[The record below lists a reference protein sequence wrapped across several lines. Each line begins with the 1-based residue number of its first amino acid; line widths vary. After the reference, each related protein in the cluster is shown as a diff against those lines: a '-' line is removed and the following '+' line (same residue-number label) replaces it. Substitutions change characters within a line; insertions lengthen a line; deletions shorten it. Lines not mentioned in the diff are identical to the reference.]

1 MNQIEFKT
9 DGTKNMKNKK
19 GFLQGALCG
28 ALAML
33 LAAGLVSCGLKAK
46 DSNSGEKD
54 TTEAISSE
62 TDKKLEKLE
71 SLINQYYLKDVD
83 QDELQQGIYE
93 GYIAGLND
101 PYSVY
106 YDEEATKSFQ
116 ESTDGEYDGIGAVMS
131 QNKETGIITISQV
144 YEGSPA
150 EQAGMKDNDILYK
163 VEDEEVTGKDL
174 TEVVSKIKGEKGT
187 DVNLTVLRGDDR
199 EEVAV
204 TATRDTIEYP
214 TVSSKMLD
222 NGIGY
227 LRITEFDSV
236 TYDQYK
242 NAYNDLKSQGM
253 KGMVVDLRSN
263 TGGSLS
269 IVCKILDEILP
280 EGKIVYTQDKSGKEE
295 DFTSDE
301 EHQIDIPMTVLVNQ
315 YSASASEIF
324 AGAIQDYDLGAI
336 VGTQTYGKGVVQQI
350 FDLKD
355 GTCVKLTIAKYFTAK
370 GQDIDGKGIT
380 PDVAIDYQADE
391 NNPEAD
397 NQLNKA
403 IETLQGEMQ

>member
-46 DSNSGEKD
+46 NSNSGEKY

-242 NAYNDLKSQGM
+242 NAYNDLKNQGM

-263 TGGSLS
+263 PGGSLS
-269 IVCKILDEILP
+269 IVCTILDEILP
-280 EGKIVYTQDKSGKEE
+280 EGKIVYTQDKNGKEE

>member
-1 MNQIEFKT
+1 
-9 DGTKNMKNKK
+9 MKNKK
-19 GFLQGALCG
+19 GFMQGALCG

-33 LAAGLVSCGLKAK
+33 LVTGLVSCGLKVK
-46 DSNSGEKD
+46 DSSGKK
-54 TTEAISSE
+54 TTEAVSSE
-62 TDKKLEKLE
+62 TDNKLEKLE
-71 SLINQYYLKDVD
+71 SLINEYYLKDVD
-83 QDELQQGIYE
+83 QDDLQQGIYK

-101 PYSVY
+101 PYSAY

-116 ESTDGEYDGIGAVMS
+116 ESTEGEYDGIGAVMS
-131 QNKETGIITISQV
+131 QNRETGIITISQV

-150 EQAGMKDNDILYK
+150 EQAGIKDNDILYK
-163 VEDEEVTGKDL
+163 VEDEEVTGQDL

-187 DVNLTVLRGDDR
+187 DVKMTVLRGDER
-199 EEVAV
+199 KEVQV
-204 TATRDTIEYP
+204 TATRATIEYP
-214 TVSSKMLD
+214 TVNSKMLD

-227 LRITEFDSV
+227 LRITEFDAV
-236 TYDQYK
+236 TYDQYM
-242 NAYNDLKSQGM
+242 NAYNDLKNQGM

-263 TGGSLS
+263 PGGSLS

-280 EGKIVYTQDKSGKEE
+280 EGKIVYTQDKNGKEE

-301 EHQIDIPMTVLVNQ
+301 EKKIDIPMTVLVNQ

-324 AGAIQDYDLGAI
+324 AGAIQDYKLGAI

-380 PDVAIDYQADE
+380 PDVAIDYKADD
-391 NNPEAD
+391 NNSDAD
-397 NQLNKA
+397 NQLDKA
-403 IETLQGEMQ
+403 IETLQSEMQ

>member
-1 MNQIEFKT
+1 
-9 DGTKNMKNKK
+9 MKNKK

-163 VEDEEVTGKDL
+163 VEDEKVTGKDL

-214 TVSSKMLD
+214 TVSS
-222 NGIGY
+222 
-227 LRITEFDSV
+227 
-236 TYDQYK
+236 
-242 NAYNDLKSQGM
+242 
-253 KGMVVDLRSN
+253 N
-263 TGGSLS
+263 TTN
-269 IVCKILDEILP
+269 IRMPI
-280 EGKIVYTQDKSGKEE
+280 
-295 DFTSDE
+295 
-301 EHQIDIPMTVLVNQ
+301 MT
-315 YSASASEIF
+315 
-324 AGAIQDYDLGAI
+324 
-336 VGTQTYGKGVVQQI
+336 
-350 FDLKD
+350 
-355 GTCVKLTIAKYFTAK
+355 
-370 GQDIDGKGIT
+370 
-380 PDVAIDYQADE
+380 
-391 NNPEAD
+391 
-397 NQLNKA
+397 
-403 IETLQGEMQ
+403 